1 MMSISEFKNKLLSS
15 KLINDS
21 FWSIVG
27 NIVGRGL
34 GLIAGIYVA
43 RELGKDIYGEYG
55 AIRNTILFMSIL
67 STFGLGY
74 TATKFVADFYR
85 DQEFSKLKSFIAYA
99 NKITLIFSGIV
110 AGILLIFSKEF
121 ATYVLEASHLADA
134 VKWLSILIIFNA
146 ITTTQIGMIS
156 GFGKFKELAKI
167 NSWVGLFS
175 FLFTVLLV
183 YFYNFEGALF
193 ALIISQFINTVMNF
207 LEVRKSLATIKVP
220 STKDKALYQEI
231 IKYSTPVAL
240 QEALYSITSFLMN
253 ILLIRYASFSELGLY
268 NAAIQWNSVIL
279 FIPGSL
285 RNVVL
290 SHFSSNSDNTVS
302 HNKILKNT
310 ILINVIVTLTLSI
323 LVLLLSNFITSFY
336 GKNFSGLNTILI
348 LSVFSTIFVSVSNVY
363 AQAFLS
369 KGMNWSLLL
378 IRVLTDFSTIII
390 FLILINNTSL
400 EGAKTLI
407 YSVLL
412 TSFLS
417 LLVIANLY
425 KFKTVNI

>member
-74 TATKFVADFYR
+74 TATKFVADFHR

-279 FIPGSL
+279 FIPGIL

-290 SHFSSNSDNTVS
+290 SHFSS
-302 HNKILKNT
+302 HNNNEATHRRILNQT
-310 ILINVIVTLTLSI
+310 ILINVVVTVALSI
-323 LVLLLSNFITSFY
+323 FVLIFSQWITHFY

-348 LSVFSTIFVSVSNVY
+348 LSVFSTIFASVANVY
-363 AQAFLS
+363 VQAFLS
-369 KGMNWSLLL
+369 KGMNWSMFMIRLFRDGFSLLL
-378 IRVLTDFSTIII
+378 FIALVVFFQFKGAEAMIYA
-390 FLILINNTSL
+390 ILIMS
-400 EGAKTLI
+400 I
-407 YSVLL
+407 
-412 TSFLS
+412 LS
-417 LLVIANLY
+417 LAIMAYIY
-425 KFKTVNI
+425 KRKENI